1 MYSLILHL
9 KGFSWKLFAFFWG
22 LALCDLQK
30 FQA

>member
-9 KGFSWKLFAFFWG
+9 KGFSWKLFAFSG